1 MRKLRLQGVWT
12 GRRAGDMLRGMKSLL
27 TGLIWAVSLALASAA
42 SLREWAQEYDRQLRE
57 KILPYW
63 HDTTLDRTNGGYWLG
78 DDISGRRAVKDKALV
93 VQARMVWGFCHA
105 HLYQYSDERRNY
117 LEAARVGY
125 RFLRDQMLDKQNG
138 GYYWRVDG
146 AGRPLQDRKIVYGQS
161 FVIYALVEY
170 YRATQH
176 PEAIRLA
183 MDLFFLLERK
193 AHDREHGGWIEHFT
207 ADWQPVLT
215 HDDQIF
221 VEVGGYKSANTHL
234 HLMEAFTELYM
245 VTGDPTVR
253 RALREALELNRRYFY
268 PLQAGQSC
276 FHRQLD
282 WRPVTD
288 PKSAGLSYGHNV
300 EFAWL
305 MVQAQKALG
314 QKPDWPHFYAHVNHA
329 LQYGYDW
336 ERGGLYHRGVGDQPA
351 TDTSKVWWA
360 EAELIA
366 ALSEA
371 LAQQPNARYAEALQK
386 QIQFIQQHQ
395 TDPQDG
401 IWLDT
406 VNADGT
412 VRSGGKAHHWKAN
425 YHDVRAMVKFI
436 QTFRR
441 PPAPR

>member
-1 MRKLRLQGVWT
+1 MVGAMQSFRCF
-12 GRRAGDMLRGMKSLL
+12 
-27 TGLIWAVSLALASAA
+27 LALLFSVVAVSAA
-42 SLREWAQEYDRQLRE
+42 SLTEWAREYDRQLRE

-63 HDTTLDRTNGGYWLG
+63 YDTTLDRTNGGYLLA
-78 DDISGRRAVKDKALV
+78 DELKGRRVAQDKALV
-93 VQARMVWGFCHA
+93 VQARMVWGFSHA
-105 HLYQYSDERRNY
+105 HLHQYSDAQRDY
-117 LEAARVGY
+117 LQAAHLGY
-125 RFLRDQMLDKQNG
+125 HFLRDAMRDPKEG
-138 GYYWRVDG
+138 GYYWRVSADG
-146 AGRPLQDRKIVYGQS
+146 KPLQERKIMYGQS
-161 FVIYALVEY
+161 FVIYGLVEY

-183 MDLFFLLERK
+183 MDLFFLIQRK

-207 ADWQPVLT
+207 RDWQPVLQ

-234 HLMEAFTELYM
+234 HLMEAFTELYA
-245 VTGDPTVR
+245 VTGDATVR
-253 RALREALELNRRYFY
+253 RALEEALEINRRYFY
-268 PLQAGQSC
+268 PPRPGESC

-305 MVQAQKALG
+305 MIQAQKTL
-314 QKPDWPHFYAHVNHA
+314 QKKLDWPHFYAHINHA

-336 ERGGLYHRGVGDQPA
+336 ERGGLYHRGVDDQPA
-351 TDTSKVWWA
+351 TDTTKVWWA

-371 LAQQPNARYAEALQK
+371 LGHLPNARYMEALEK
-386 QIQFIQQHQ
+386 QIQFIQRHQ
-395 TDPQDG
+395 TAPEDG

-406 VNADGT
+406 LNADGT
-412 VRSGGKAHHWKAN
+412 VKSGGKAHHWKAN
-425 YHDVRAMVKFI
+425 YHDVRAMVKLI
-436 QTFRR
+436 QTARSLAIR
-441 PPAPR
+441 GYKP

>member
-1 MRKLRLQGVWT
+1 
-12 GRRAGDMLRGMKSLL
+12 MKSIC
-27 TGLIWAVSLALASAA
+27 TGAVFLISLASLWAA
-42 SLREWAQEYDRQLRE
+42 GLTELAQEYDRQLRE

-63 HDTTLDRTNGGYWLG
+63 YDTTLDRTNGGYLLA
-78 DDISGRRAVKDKALV
+78 DDLSGRREARDKALV
-93 VQARMVWGFCHA
+93 VQARMVWGFSHA
-105 HLYQYSDERRNY
+105 HLYQYSDARRDY
-117 LEAARVGY
+117 LQAAQVGY
-125 RFLRDQMLDKQNG
+125 RFLRDRMLDVQHG
-138 GYYWRVDG
+138 GYYWRVDA
-146 AGRPLQDRKIVYGQS
+146 AGKPLQDRKIMYGQS

-183 MDLFFLLERK
+183 MDLFFLIQRK
-193 AHDREHGGWIEHFT
+193 AHDLEHGGWIEHFT
-207 ADWQPVLT
+207 RDWRPVLQ
-215 HDDQIF
+215 HDDQVF

-234 HLMEAFTELYM
+234 HLMEAFTELYA
-245 VTGDPTVR
+245 VTGDATVR
-253 RALREALELNRRYFY
+253 RALQEALEINRRYFY
-268 PLQAGQSC
+268 PLEPGQSC

-314 QKPDWPHFYAHVNHA
+314 QRPDWRHFYAHVDHA

-336 ERGGLYHRGVGDQPA
+336 ERGGLYHRGVGNEPA
-351 TDTSKVWWA
+351 SDTTKVWWA

-371 LAQQPNARYAEALQK
+371 LAHQTNPRYAQALEK
-386 QIQFIQQHQ
+386 QFRFLQQYQ
-395 TDPQDG
+395 TSPEDG

-406 VNADGT
+406 VYADGK
-412 VRSGGKAHHWKAN
+412 VKSGGKAHHWKAN
-425 YHDVRAMVKFI
+425 YHDVRAIVKFI
-436 QTFRR
+436 QAFKRS
-441 PPAPR
+441 ASGAAVQ

>member
-1 MRKLRLQGVWT
+1 
-12 GRRAGDMLRGMKSLL
+12 MKSIYAGAIFLFSLALVGAADL
-27 TGLIWAVSLALASAA
+27 TGL
-42 SLREWAQEYDRQLRE
+42 AQEYDRQLRE

-63 HDTTLDRTNGGYWLG
+63 YDTTLDRAHGGYLLA
-78 DDISGRRAVKDKALV
+78 DDLSGRREAKDKALV
-93 VQARMVWGFCHA
+93 VQARMVWGFSHA
-105 HLYQYSDERRNY
+105 HLYQYSDARRDY
-117 LEAARVGY
+117 LQAAQVGY
-125 RFLRDQMLDKQNG
+125 RFLRDRMLDAQHG
-138 GYYWRVDG
+138 GYYWRVDA
-146 AGRPLQDRKIVYGQS
+146 AGKPLQDRKIMYGQS

-183 MDLFFLLERK
+183 MDLFFLLQRK
-193 AHDREHGGWIEHFT
+193 AHDLEHGGWIEHFT
-207 ADWQPVLT
+207 RDWRPVLQ
-215 HDDQIF
+215 HDDQVF

-234 HLMEAFTELYM
+234 HLMEAFTELYA
-245 VTGDPTVR
+245 VTGDATVR
-253 RALREALELNRRYFY
+253 RALQEALEINRRYFY
-268 PLQAGQSC
+268 PLEPGQSC

-314 QKPDWPHFYAHVNHA
+314 QRPDWRHFYAHIDHA

-336 ERGGLYHRGVGDQPA
+336 ERGGLYHRGVGNEPA
-351 TDTSKVWWA
+351 SDTTKVWWA

-371 LAQQPNARYAEALQK
+371 LAHQPNPRYAQALEK
-386 QIQFIQQHQ
+386 QFRFLQQYQ
-395 TDPQDG
+395 TSPEDG

-406 VNADGT
+406 VYADGK
-412 VRSGGKAHHWKAN
+412 VKSGGKAHHWKAN
-425 YHDVRAMVKFI
+425 YHDVRAIVKFI
-436 QTFRR
+436 QAFKR
-441 PPAPR
+441 PASRAAVQ